1 MKAFMALIVVIVN
14 ITFTMGQKTFEF
26 TIEGMTCQ
34 GCVDMVTK
42 TLENVDGVVSV
53 LIDLDSKHAMVVA
66 ESNVAEA
73 DLREAIHANTNF
85 EALFEGEKLPQPL
98 TEKEEK
104 GLDIKVI
111 TGGAKI
117 KLKDHLARGKLTI
130 FDFYAEWC
138 GPCKVFS
145 PKLERLLLEQPNLA
159 LRKVDVVDW
168 KSALANQLTK
178 DYNLPALPFTVIFDE
193 HGNFLGK
200 VEGNNIEEVQKI
212 IESK

>member
-168 KSALANQLTK
+168 KSALCQSV
-178 DYNLPALPFTVIFDE
+178 D
-193 HGNFLGK
+193 
-200 VEGNNIEEVQKI
+200 
-212 IESK
+212 